1 VAGKRGRSGRRPKP
15 LRLHVLHGTYRADRH
30 GPLPAVAA
38 AALAASPAP
47 EEADALPPEVSE
59 EWLAG
64 LGVRGRQFV
73 LQLLRNYGPWYELQL
88 EALRQLGQV
97 LDDLGTYRDRIGRE
111 GVMLTRPR
119 GAPYLNPLVRAER
132 EARKEFRQGCARLL
146 GIARDGA
153 SG

>member
-1 VAGKRGRSGRRPKP
+1 MAGRKGRSGRRPKP

-30 GPLPAVAA
+30 GPLPSVA
-38 AALAASPAP
+38 AALATSPAP
-47 EEADALPPEVSE
+47 EEADALPPEATE

-73 LQLLRNYGPWYELQL
+73 LRLLANYGPWPELQL

-97 LDDLGTYRDRIGRE
+97 LDDLGMYRDRIGRE

-146 GIARDGA
+146 GLAGA